1 MIPPSESKALE
12 LDMDDRNRSQ
22 IVEDS
27 ERERAE
33 VEDVAAYY
41 KRRSAGVW
49 ACLAALTVIFA
60 VVVVYGYAILRE
72 EGTQLEQIPEMTRA
86 ISAIGQHVGSVERR
100 IADSRADQQKLASQ
114 VQNIDAGSRVA
125 LDLTR
130 QQTVNLIAR
139 EQETFL
145 KNLNQQTSLFKAQVS
160 QLLSERTAERVRLT
174 QVEGELAQAR
184 NDLETTRADY
194 TRRVEALREQQGEEH
209 RELAKLS
216 SSLATRKNSFDI
228 QKNQKAEVTP
238 GVSLQLTKI
247 DVRRQRFDG
256 WIESSPGSQ
265 KISIQNQGVRSPVV
279 FYPGEHG
286 KPFVIVLT
294 SLDQKGAVAYL
305 LMPTSNGTAGQAD
318 FISTDSQSSPRTES
332 AQPKRFQNLSRVSG
346 AAGGAQE
353 FGSLVPR

>member
-1 MIPPSESKALE
+1 MIPPNEANALE

-27 ERERAE
+27 ERVRAE
-33 VEDVAAYY
+33 GEDVAAYY
-41 KRRSAGVW
+41 RRRSAGVW

-72 EGTQLEQIPEMTRA
+72 EGTQLEQIPAMTKA
-86 ISAIGQHVGSVERR
+86 LSAIGQHVGSVERR
-100 IADSRADQQKLASQ
+100 LADSRADQQKLASQ
-114 VQNIDAGSRVA
+114 VQNTDAGSRAA

-130 QQTVNLIAR
+130 QQTANLVAR
-139 EQETFL
+139 AQEIFL
-145 KNLNQQTSLFKAQVS
+145 KNLNQQTSVFKAQVS
-160 QLLSERTAERVRLT
+160 QLLSERTAERIRLT

-184 NDLETTRADY
+184 NDLETTRVDY

-216 SSLATRKNSFDI
+216 SSLPTRKNSFDI
-228 QKNQKAEVTP
+228 QKNQRVEVTP

-256 WIESSPGSQ
+256 WIERSPGSQ
-265 KISIQNQGVRSPVV
+265 KIWIQNQGVRSPVV

-294 SLDQKGAVAYL
+294 SLDQKGAVGYL
-305 LMPTSNGTAGQAD
+305 LIPTSNDTPAQAD
-318 FISTDSQSSPRTES
+318 FISSTGSQASPKEVPSGNRS
-332 AQPKRFQNLSRVSG
+332 NVAAQ
-346 AAGGAQE
+346 
-353 FGSLVPR
+353 